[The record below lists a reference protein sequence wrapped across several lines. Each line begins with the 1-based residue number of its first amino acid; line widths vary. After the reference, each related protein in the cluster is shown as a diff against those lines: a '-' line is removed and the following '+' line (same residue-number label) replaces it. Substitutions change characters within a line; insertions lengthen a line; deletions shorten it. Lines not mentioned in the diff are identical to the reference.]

1 MQPSPKES
9 TMSTE
14 LNERLAFVG
23 IDDACRKTLAEAL
36 PVLEKELPAAID
48 LFYAN
53 MRKWP
58 DQMAMFKGQSSMSRA
73 SNLQLKHWQRLF
85 SGRFDHEYVESVR
98 AIGLVHSKIGLD
110 PRWYLGGY
118 SFVLAKLYPVVAE
131 KFGGGRFRNGSAR
144 VARVITAMQQAALL
158 DMELAVTVYLEE
170 NKATFDRRI
179 TEMANDFEERIGK
192 MTDVLA
198 SAATELEAT
207 AETMTTATGE
217 NNQRTMAVAAAAE
230 QASAGVQTVASAT
243 EQLSASIKMI
253 NQQVLESAKKT
264 EQAVVDAK
272 KTSEIVRT
280 LAKAAETIGDVTD
293 VISQLATKTNMLAL
307 NASVEAARAGE
318 AGKTFEVVAGQVK
331 ELATQTGKATEGI
344 SAQIREIQETVGEA
358 VDAIKSISGV
368 IDAVAE
374 ISTNISSA
382 VEQQNSAT
390 QEISRNIQ
398 QTAEAAH
405 QVSVNIV
412 GVSQASEN
420 TGAAAREVFSSASSL
435 TEQAEALTRE
445 VSDFVA
451 NVRAAA

>member
-1 MQPSPKES
+1 
-9 TMSTE
+9 MSNE
-14 LNERLAFVG
+14 LSERLRFVG
-23 IDDACRKTLAEAL
+23 IDDGCRAALAEAL
-36 PVLEKELPAAID
+36 PMLERELPAVID
-48 LFYAN
+48 QFYAN
-53 MRKWP
+53 LRAWP
-58 DQMAMFKGQSSMSRA
+58 DQMAMFKTSSSMGRA
-73 SNLQLKHWQRLF
+73 SSLQLRHWLRLF
-85 SGRFDHEYVESVR
+85 SGRFDDDYMQSVR
-98 AIGLVHSKIGLD
+98 TIGLVHSKIGLD

-118 SFVLAKLYPVVAE
+118 SYVLAKLFPIMSRRCGGW
-131 KFGGGRFRNGSAR
+131 FGRGQAKAAR
-144 VARVITAMQQAALL
+144 IMTAMQQAALL

-170 NKATFDRRI
+170 NKATFERRLG
-179 TEMANDFEERIGK
+179 EMADDFEARIGK

-198 SAATELEAT
+198 SAATELEST
-207 AETMTTATGE
+207 AENMTASTNE
-217 NNQRTMAVAAAAE
+217 NNERTMAVAAAAE

-243 EQLSASIKMI
+243 EQLSASIRMI
-253 NQQVLESAKKT
+253 NDQVLEAARKT
-264 EQAVVDAK
+264 DQAVGDAR
-272 KTSEIVRT
+272 KTSDVVRT

-344 SAQIREIQETVGEA
+344 SAQIREIQETVSEA
-358 VDAIKSISGV
+358 VDAIRGISGV
-368 IDAVAE
+368 IDAVAT
-374 ISTNISSA
+374 ISSNISSA

-412 GVSQASEN
+412 GVSQATET

-445 VSDFVA
+445 VSDFVTH
-451 NVRAAA
+451 VRQAA

>member
-1 MQPSPKES
+1 
-9 TMSTE
+9 MSTE
-14 LNERLAFVG
+14 LSERLAFVG
-23 IDDACRKTLAEAL
+23 IDEATRTTLAEAL
-36 PVLEKELPAAID
+36 PTLEKELPAVID

-53 MRKWP
+53 LRRWP
-58 DQMAMFKGQSSMSRA
+58 EQMAIFDGQSSMNRA
-73 SNLQLKHWQRLF
+73 SSLQLKHWLRLF
-85 SGRFDHEYVESVR
+85 SGRFDEDYVRSVR
-98 AIGLVHSKIGLD
+98 TIGLVHSKIGLD

-118 SFVLAKLYPVVAE
+118 SFVLAKLFPIVA
-131 KFGGGRFRNGSAR
+131 KRFGGGVFRNGA
-144 VARVITAMQQAALL
+144 AKAAKVITAMQQAAML
-158 DMELAVTVYLEE
+158 DMELAVTVYLDE
-170 NKATFDRRI
+170 NKATFDRKL
-179 TEMANDFEERIGK
+179 TEMANDFESRIGK

-207 AETMTTATGE
+207 AETMTSATGE

-253 NQQVLESAKKT
+253 NQQVVESARKT
-264 EQAVVDAK
+264 EQAVADAK
-272 KTSEIVRT
+272 KTSDIVRT
-280 LAKAAETIGDVTD
+280 LVKAAETIGDVTD

-344 SAQIREIQETVGEA
+344 SAQIRGIQETVSEA
-358 VDAIKSISGV
+358 VEAIKSISGV
-368 IDAVAE
+368 IDAVAA
-374 ISTNISSA
+374 IAGNISSA
-382 VEQQNSAT
+382 VEQQSSAT

-405 QVSVNIV
+405 QVSINIV

>member
-1 MQPSPKES
+1 M
-9 TMSTE
+9 TTDITD
-14 LNERLAFVG
+14 RLTFVG
-23 IDDACRKTLAEAL
+23 IDAESRRLLAEAL
-36 PVLEKELPAAID
+36 PVLEKELPAVID

-53 MRKWP
+53 VKKWP
-58 DQMAMFKGQSSMSRA
+58 DQAGMFNGASSMSRA
-73 SNLQLKHWQRLF
+73 SNLQLKHWLRLF
-85 SGRFDHEYVESVR
+85 SGRFDQDYVDSVR
-98 AIGLVHSKIGLD
+98 TIGLVHSKIGLE

-118 SFVLAKLYPVVAE
+118 SYVLARLYPVMAE
-131 KFGGGRFRNGSAR
+131 KMAGGRFVNKADK
-144 VARVITAMQQAALL
+144 AAKLIAAMQQAAML

-170 NKATFDRRI
+170 NKATYDRRI
-179 TEMANDFEERIGK
+179 TSMANDFEAKIGK

-207 AETMTTATGE
+207 AQTMTNATGD

-253 NQQVLESAKKT
+253 NSQVLESARKT
-264 EQAVVDAK
+264 EQAVADAK
-272 KTSEIVRT
+272 KTSDIVRT

-344 SAQIREIQETVGEA
+344 SGAIREIQETVSEA
-358 VDAIKSISGV
+358 VEAIRSISGV
-368 IDAVAE
+368 IDSVAE
-374 ISTNISSA
+374 ISGHISTA
-382 VEQQNSAT
+382 VDQQTAAT

-412 GVSQASEN
+412 GVSQAAEQ
-420 TGAAAREVFSSASSL
+420 TGAAAQEVFSSASSL
-435 TEQAEALTRE
+435 TQQAESLTGA
-445 VSDFVA
+445 VGDFIA